1 MITPLTIFCQWDGTP
16 LMSRPFAITVMS
28 RQPMT
33 TPHGLPT
40 PPVHGYAADNARRD
54 SIHLIAL
61 SCGRLA
67 DGNAGGHQEAAQ
79 TSQQAGNGERGNAD
93 GSGVDAGN
101 AGGLKVAA
109 AGINTPSAKP
119 FWTERMHR

>member
-1 MITPLTIFCQWDGTP
+1 
-16 LMSRPFAITVMS
+16 
-28 RQPMT
+28 MT
-33 TPHGLPT
+33 TPPRLAHAAG
-40 PPVHGYAADNARRD
+40 HGYAADNARRD
-54 SIHLIAL
+54 GIHLVAL

-101 AGGLKVAA
+101 AGRLKIAA
-109 AGINTPSAKP
+109 AGINTPSVNRFGQNECTDDDNDYKKDGQ
-119 FWTERMHR
+119 HRDACDRGGSDRLVFLC